1 MESGLRG
8 PARAELSHVAGRT
21 QRIMVGRPEAAH
33 TGKTVICV
41 LLRLQDV
48 EEGVKKAIVFLCLQ
62 ARAVSAW
69 DASRGAQMDSWGHKG
84 QCDRWSNAAVPGA
97 TTMSRPGSWTARACV
112 RGGMRVVPV

>member
-1 MESGLRG
+1 
-8 PARAELSHVAGRT
+8 
-21 QRIMVGRPEAAH
+21 MVGRPEAAR

-62 ARAVSAW
+62 ARAGSAW
-69 DASRGAQMDSWGHKG
+69 DASRGAQMDSRGHKG

-97 TTMSRPGSWTARACV
+97 TTMLRLGSWTARACV